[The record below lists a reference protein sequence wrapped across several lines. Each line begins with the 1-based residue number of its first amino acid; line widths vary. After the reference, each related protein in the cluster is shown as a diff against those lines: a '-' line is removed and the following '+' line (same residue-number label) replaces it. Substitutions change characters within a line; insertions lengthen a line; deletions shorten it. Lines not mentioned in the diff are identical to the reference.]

1 MTTKKVYSAIAE
13 VTAELAKKG
22 VGKDQTNSYDNYKF
36 RGIDDVY
43 NALAP
48 LLAKHKLCVLPNV
61 LDREVVE
68 RVNQKG
74 TALFYVTVKVE
85 YHFVSAEDGS
95 SHIVGSVGEA
105 MDRGD
110 KATNKAMSAAYKYA
124 CFQAFCIPTEGDND
138 SETETHEVKAQA
150 RPHPNSKEA
159 QAAKQ
164 ALREANPHIGL
175 LVTMLNDPSRADE
188 AAEFWRELRGDAPS
202 EEGSEDQKALR
213 AVMSTAE
220 LAKLKEVLFQSKQE
234 QAA

>member
-95 SHIVGSVGEA
+95 SHVVGSVGEA

-164 ALREANPHIGL
+164 AAKEAHPIASKL
-175 LVTMLNDPSRADE
+175 
-188 AAEFWRELRGDAPS
+188 
-202 EEGSEDQKALR
+202 
-213 AVMSTAE
+213 AVMIANESQSEALESWAE
-220 LAKLKEVLFQSKQE
+220 LNEEEKTEVWQLMNMREKEFIRALKQE